1 MSMTYSPFEINYM
14 EYLKSII
21 TTSCH
26 IFVSYYIVK
35 AYYMAPGWYQS
46 ITNIVCPSSN
56 MIAQGIIFCKT
67 IKGNCYDRLVS
78 INIISLSLSYRR
90 FINNK
95 KDPSRGKGLDVLLD
109 NGERILIS
117 FTEEERKPLCAYPC
131 KFSSE
136 IGVAVRL
143 ILYHLI
149 FAMEMI
155 ICGHLISS

>member
-1 MSMTYSPFEINYM
+1 MSMTYSTFEINYM

-21 TTSCH
+21 STSCH
-26 IFVSYYIVK
+26 IIVSYYIVK
-35 AYYMAPGWYQS
+35 ADYMAPGWYQS

-95 KDPSRGKGLDVLLD
+95 KDARPISRKKIRCTIR
-109 NGERILIS
+109 EWRE
-117 FTEEERKPLCAYPC
+117 F
-131 KFSSE
+131 
-136 IGVAVRL
+136 
-143 ILYHLI
+143 LYHLRKKK
-149 FAMEMI
+149 
-155 ICGHLISS
+155 GDRYVLILANLLVRLVLQ